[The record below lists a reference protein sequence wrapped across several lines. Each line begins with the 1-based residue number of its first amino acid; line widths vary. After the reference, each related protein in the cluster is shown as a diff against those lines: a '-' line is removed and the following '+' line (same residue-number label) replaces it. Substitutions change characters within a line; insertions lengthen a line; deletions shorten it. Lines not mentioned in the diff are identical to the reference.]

1 MKDTR
6 TFKQILFDICYDVEH
21 HADAMVRDDI
31 KEGLFE
37 LFNRYGDYLEA
48 IDEVFLPDEDE
59 EEWDF
64 QADIRRQ
71 FQEAAVC
78 ITK

>member
-6 TFKQILFDICYDVEH
+6 TFKQILFDICYDVEN

-37 LFNRYGDYLEA
+37 LFNRYNDYLEA
-48 IDEVFLPDEDE
+48 IDEVFLPDEEE

-64 QADIRRQ
+64 QADVRRQ
-71 FQEAAVC
+71 FQKARA
-78 ITK
+78 

>member
-6 TFKQILFDICYDVEH
+6 TFKQILFDICFDVEN

-31 KEGLFE
+31 KESLFE

-71 FQEAAVC
+71 FQEASV
-78 ITK
+78 